1 MSSQT
6 ESVGGH
12 RGISVDEYASR
23 GRMRLRVRLSTVFLC
38 AAVCLSAQTKTVCV
52 CMTALQSP

>member
-6 ESVGGH
+6 ESVGSN
-12 RGISVDEYASR
+12 RGISVDECASR
-23 GRMRLRVRLSTVFLC
+23 RRLRLRVRLSAVFLC
-38 AAVCLSAQTKTVCV
+38 AAVCLSAQIKTVCV